1 MTGMRK
7 ALILACALAT
17 IATPALA
24 VDQVGRLGDESH
36 IQLSA
41 FLAAGEDLYK
51 RAAAIVHEKPKTE
64 VDVDRIFH
72 AMGSQ
77 WQIDEHAFQTSF
89 WPMRDATDLPDD
101 VREGIV
107 RIGQFDNFVF
117 DAVGA
122 TYQCNNANAH
132 WTLKIAGEILA
143 HAKMASDG
151 HPDAIWNPDL
161 DSVPDDKAECR

>member
-1 MTGMRK
+1 MSEASTRGAVIFR
-7 ALILACALAT
+7 LLACLCCCTTSAY
-17 IATPALA
+17 
-24 VDQVGRLGDESH
+24 GGDESH

-41 FLAAGEDLYK
+41 FLAAGEDLYN
-51 RAAAIVHEKPKTE
+51 RAAVIVRENPNTE

-72 AMGSQ
+72 AMGNQ

-107 RIGQFDNFVF
+107 RIGQFDNFAF

-122 TYQCNNANAH
+122 TYICHNANAH

-143 HAKMASDG
+143 HAKMAADG

-161 DSVPDDKAECR
+161 GSVPDDKAKCR